1 MKRIKLFEDFD
12 LPFTE
17 KEIDEI
23 FKSYFYDIPKL
34 TFEVKTSPIKRVN
47 DPVLIGDDLHFDVN
61 EVVLVEVTPEVD
73 FSLSRDQI
81 LRMQS
86 IKEIHQDLFDGVIDI
101 LEKRGCLI
109 DISIKSKSFL
119 FYIYI

>member
-1 MKRIKLFEDFD
+1 M
-12 LPFTE
+12 
-17 KEIDEI
+17 
-23 FKSYFYDIPKL
+23 
-34 TFEVKTSPIKRVN
+34 
-47 DPVLIGDDLHFDVN
+47 HFDVN

-86 IKEIHQDLFDGVIDI
+86 IKEKHQDLFDGVIDI

>member
-34 TFEVKTSPIKRVN
+34 TFEVKTPPIKRVN

-86 IKEIHQDLFDGVIDI
+86 IKEKHQDLFDGVIDI

>member
-1 MKRIKLFEDFD
+1 MKRLKLFEDFD

-17 KEIDEI
+17 REISEI

-34 TFEVKTSPIKRVN
+34 TFEVKTSPIKRVT

-61 EVVLVEVTPEVD
+61 EVILVEVTPEID
-73 FSLSRDQI
+73 FSLTRDQI
-81 LRMQS
+81 LRMKS
-86 IKEIHQDLFDGVIDI
+86 IKEKHQDLFDGVIDI
-101 LEKRGCLI
+101 LEKRGCLV
-109 DISIKSKSFL
+109 DVSIRNKSFL

>member
-73 FSLSRDQI
+73 FSLSRVQI

-86 IKEIHQDLFDGVIDI
+86 IKEKHQDLFDGV
-101 LEKRGCLI
+101 I

>member
-1 MKRIKLFEDFD
+1 MKRLKLFEDFD

-17 KEIDEI
+17 LEISEI

-34 TFEVKTSPIKRVN
+34 TFEVETSPIKRVT

-61 EVVLVEVTPEVD
+61 EVILVEVTPEID
-73 FSLSRDQI
+73 FSLTRDQI
-81 LRMQS
+81 LRMNS
-86 IKEIHQDLFDGVIDI
+86 IKEKHKDLFDGVIDI
-101 LEKRGCLI
+101 LEKRGCLV
-109 DISIKSKSFL
+109 DISIRNKSFL